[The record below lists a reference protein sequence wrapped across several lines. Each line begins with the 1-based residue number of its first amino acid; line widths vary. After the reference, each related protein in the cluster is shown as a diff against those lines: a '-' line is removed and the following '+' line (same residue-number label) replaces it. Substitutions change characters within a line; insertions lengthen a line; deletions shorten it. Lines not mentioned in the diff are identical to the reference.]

1 MESSSKR
8 KIIQLRNG
16 VLTEKED
23 EIVNELH
30 LKLAINFKKLSALM
44 CSPSNIEDLTAGYL
58 ITSGILTPENKLV
71 KLDYE
76 KNKNIMHIE
85 LENNEI
91 IKDLIFSVLKPVGC
105 GAGDLLFVKYEKKI
119 TNYPQ
124 ISVKSDFVSR
134 IMQEFNKSSELFKE
148 TGGVH
153 SAAICD
159 NNGIIAVREDI
170 GRHNAVDKVIGSV
183 YLSDGTISDKFV
195 LTSGRIS
202 SEIVMKLINANVQIL
217 ISRSAPTQG
226 AVELAELNDI
236 TLIGFARSSN
246 FNVYCG
252 YDRVEFVQQ

>member
-16 VLTEKED
+16 VLGEKED

-30 LKLAINFKKLSALM
+30 LKLAINFKKLSSLM
-44 CSPSNIEDLTAGYL
+44 CSPADLEDLTAGYL
-58 ITSGILTPENKLV
+58 VTSGILTAENQLV
-71 KLDYE
+71 NLQYE
-76 KNKNIMHIE
+76 QEKKIMHIE

-119 TNYPQ
+119 
-124 ISVKSDFVSR
+124 SGLSEVKVSNSYVSR
-134 IMQEFNKSSELFKE
+134 VMQEFNKSSDLFLN

-153 SAAICD
+153 SAGICD
-159 NNGIIAVREDI
+159 QTGILAVREDI
-170 GRHNAVDKVIGSV
+170 GRHNAVDKVIGHIYRS
-183 YLSDGTISDKFV
+183 GQMIADKIV

-217 ISRSAPTQG
+217 ISRSAPTAG
-226 AVELAELNDI
+226 AIELAELNGI
-236 TLIGFARSSN
+236 TLIGFARSNN

-252 YDRVEFVQQ
+252 YERVEFL